1 MYISQISKAVTTDDF
16 HTFVFSLS
24 YVITFI
30 SEIEAIKCFFS
41 KALNPEKSG
50 LYVNAKYT
58 HTWTLERE
66 GNEKYLKTT
75 RYVFTSLN
83 IFYDVWY
90 KVSVYYIKIWLHFK
104 AMVPKIFP
112 FS

>member
-58 HTWTLERE
+58 HT
-66 GNEKYLKTT
+66 
-75 RYVFTSLN
+75 
-83 IFYDVWY
+83 
-90 KVSVYYIKIWLHFK
+90 
-104 AMVPKIFP
+104 
-112 FS
+112 